1 MAQNGSDYPVAF
13 EVEYPESSSRL
24 LALLGVIFLV
34 KGILLIPHLI
44 IIYFLSI
51 AAFVVM
57 YIGYWAVLITGKI
70 PAGPVQLPGRR
81 AALVAQAQRL
91 VRWSVGPLSAFQHAL
106 ARTVA
111 GETKNRSLPC

>member
-44 IIYFLSI
+44 ILSFLGI
-51 AAFVVM
+51 ASFVVM
-57 YIGYWAVLITGKI
+57 YIGYWAVLITGKY
-70 PAGPVQLPGRR
+70 PRGLFDFQVGVQRWNLRTNVWFAG
-81 AALVAQAQRL
+81 
-91 VRWSVGPLSAFQHAL
+91 WSDRYPPFSM
-106 ARTVA
+106 
-111 GETKNRSLPC
+111 S